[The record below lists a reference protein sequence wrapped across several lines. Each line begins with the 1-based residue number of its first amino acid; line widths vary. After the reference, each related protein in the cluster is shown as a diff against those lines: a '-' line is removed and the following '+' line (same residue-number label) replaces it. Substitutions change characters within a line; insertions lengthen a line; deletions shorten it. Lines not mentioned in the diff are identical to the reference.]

1 MDIQAKGVAMNIS
14 QIYIL
19 GSIIVLAVIVLL
31 VVVIGKRGK
40 EIPMNKTLFAIGLL
54 IVGVAVVLLLMD
66 VIESGVAAA
75 IGIVGIGLIAA
86 SGRSNIKR
94 MR

>member
-1 MDIQAKGVAMNIS
+1 MNIS
-14 QIYIL
+14 QSYIL
-19 GSIIVLAVIVLL
+19 GSIIVIGILVLFIIA
-31 VVVIGKRGK
+31 IGKKRGM
-40 EIPMNKTLFAIGLL
+40 EIPINKPLFAIGLL
-54 IVGVAVVLLLMD
+54 IVGIAVVLLLMD
-66 VIESGVAAA
+66 VIESGVAAI